1 MQELLTQFGI
11 NWELLL
17 AQAVNFFILLVILKI
32 FAYKPV
38 MKMLDDRRKKIQ
50 EGLEASEES
59 KKKLAETSVQEAL
72 ILRKANDQAISVV
85 DAAEAEAALQ
95 AKNMLDAAHTKSEQ
109 VIASGQRK
117 LEEERQE
124 LSLDVRRHAEE
135 LVRLSIER
143 VIGKLTPAERERL
156 LVAEALQ
163 ELGKTAALS

>member
-1 MQELLTQFGI
+1 
-11 NWELLL
+11 
-17 AQAVNFFILLVILKI
+17 
-32 FAYKPV
+32 